1 MEDYICINNSHKN
14 QNILIEDLKKK
25 LGDIF
30 KIIEEDHNKVLK
42 YYSKEIENSVI
53 KFENIML
60 SNDEGIK
67 KNKKN
72 CSIFNK
78 IYFVINS
85 I

>member
-14 QNILIEDLKKK
+14 QNILNWYKDLKKK

-30 KIIEEDHNKVLK
+30 KIIEEDHKVLK

-67 KNKKN
+67 KNRK
-72 CSIFNK
+72 
-78 IYFVINS
+78 
-85 I
+85 